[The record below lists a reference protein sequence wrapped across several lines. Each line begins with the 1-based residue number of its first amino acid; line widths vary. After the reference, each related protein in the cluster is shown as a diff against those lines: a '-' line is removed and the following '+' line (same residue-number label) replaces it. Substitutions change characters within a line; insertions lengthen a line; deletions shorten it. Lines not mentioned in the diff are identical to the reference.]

1 LNIRSLVT
9 RSRHLSSGRESVM
22 NTLNRFLWCMD
33 RNDPDTFASLF
44 TDDGTLEITKTNKIY
59 DSPLLIKGFC
69 SDIYTKFS
77 PALHLVSL
85 SLLPLLIPYQE
96 SNFVINID
104 SASSR
109 ATNESYW
116 WSQLGGEVMSTGFH
130 YDELVFEKNR
140 WLFKRRVTTH
150 HWTKAGGFESR

>member
-1 LNIRSLVT
+1 MRRLNFRSLVT

-59 DSPLLIKGFC
+59 NSPLLIKGFC

-85 SLLPLLIPYQE
+85 SLTLLPPDSLSGIELCDQYRLGLIMRY
-96 SNFVINID
+96 
-104 SASSR
+104 
-109 ATNESYW
+109 
-116 WSQLGGEVMSTGFH
+116 
-130 YDELVFEKNR
+130 K
-140 WLFKRRVTTH
+140 
-150 HWTKAGGFESR
+150 